1 MCAGSSGIGSFT
13 VLDSAGGRNNKMADV
28 LGVFCALLRLLESD
42 GFKSDVSKISLSS
55 FYGIFQTWVLQTKP
69 EVSELGGQPV
79 ERFTELL
86 PVLKDKL
93 GNNTKITPVSNGT
106 TSVARLSV

>member
-1 MCAGSSGIGSFT
+1 M
-13 VLDSAGGRNNKMADV
+13 VDV
-28 LGVFCALLRLLESD
+28 LGLFCALLRPLESD

-55 FYGIFQTWVLQTKP
+55 FYGISQAWVLQTKL
-69 EVSELGGQPV
+69 EVSELGGSLL
-79 ERFTELL
+79 ERFTELF

-93 GNNTKITPVSNGT
+93 GINTKIAPLSNGT